1 MEKNI
6 KKILETLNKNNYQAY
21 LVGGYVRDFL
31 LGINSFDVDI
41 ATDALPKDI
50 HRIFNSSKSNYGS
63 VNFLM
68 GKYNIDITTFREDL
82 NYVNRKP
89 STVNYITSLEKDL
102 TRRDFTINAICMNKD
117 GKIID
122 PMHGCDD
129 LDKRLIRM
137 IGDIDTKL
145 KEDPL
150 RIMRAIRFS
159 AILNF
164 DIEENLYEKIKEN
177 KDLVKTLSS
186 SRIKEELDRIFMS
199 KNFKK
204 AIDIFKDT
212 KINEVLGIDFG
223 AINYVDDPIGMWAQ
237 VKVSNIPF
245 TNAAK
250 GNIIKITEVLDFGRI
265 NNEILYKYGLYVS
278 MTAGKILNINPKN
291 ITKMY
296 NKLPIKS
303 REDIDIDTKYIS
315 DNFGTGKIIG
325 SIYQDLESSILKGKL
340 KNKKKLVAETIF
352 IKEALKLNLS
362 LNEFLLLLYFDNSYD
377 SVFDIALLSK
387 TLNMS
392 EEQILSA
399 YGSLMA
405 KKLIKVVAIKDGYG
419 KVIEKVSL
427 DNFYNEI
434 KTEYKTKEEETKKED
449 IYSIFEKE
457 FGRTLSSMDYEIINA
472 WIDNG
477 FSEDLV
483 IAALKEAV
491 YNGVPNLRYIDKV
504 LYEWNRKGIKKPTDI
519 KKQLESIPE
528 APVYEASIMDFDWL
542 NEK

>member
-1 MEKNI
+1 M
-6 KKILETLNKNNYQAY
+6 
-21 LVGGYVRDFL
+21 
-31 LGINSFDVDI
+31 
-41 ATDALPKDI
+41 
-50 HRIFNSSKSNYGS
+50 
-63 VNFLM
+63 
-68 GKYNIDITTFREDL
+68 
-82 NYVNRKP
+82 
-89 STVNYITSLEKDL
+89 
-102 TRRDFTINAICMNKD
+102 
-117 GKIID
+117 
-122 PMHGCDD
+122 
-129 LDKRLIRM
+129 
-137 IGDIDTKL
+137 
-145 KEDPL
+145 
-150 RIMRAIRFS
+150 
-159 AILNF
+159 
-164 DIEENLYEKIKEN
+164 
-177 KDLVKTLSS
+177 
-186 SRIKEELDRIFMS
+186 
-199 KNFKK
+199 
-204 AIDIFKDT
+204 FKD
-212 KINEVLGIDFG
+212 N
-223 AINYVDDPIGMWAQ
+223 
-237 VKVSNIPF
+237 
-245 TNAAK
+245 
-250 GNIIKITEVLDFGRI
+250 
-265 NNEILYKYGLYVS
+265 
-278 MTAGKILNINPKN
+278 
-291 ITKMY
+291 
-296 NKLPIKS
+296 
-303 REDIDIDTKYIS
+303 
-315 DNFGTGKIIG
+315 
-325 SIYQDLESSILKGKL
+325 
-340 KNKKKLVAETIF
+340 KKLVAETIF

-392 EEQILSA
+392 EEQILQA

-477 FSEDLV
+477 FSEELV

>member
-1 MEKNI
+1 M
-6 KKILETLNKNNYQAY
+6 
-21 LVGGYVRDFL
+21 
-31 LGINSFDVDI
+31 
-41 ATDALPKDI
+41 
-50 HRIFNSSKSNYGS
+50 
-63 VNFLM
+63 
-68 GKYNIDITTFREDL
+68 
-82 NYVNRKP
+82 
-89 STVNYITSLEKDL
+89 
-102 TRRDFTINAICMNKD
+102 
-117 GKIID
+117 
-122 PMHGCDD
+122 
-129 LDKRLIRM
+129 
-137 IGDIDTKL
+137 
-145 KEDPL
+145 
-150 RIMRAIRFS
+150 
-159 AILNF
+159 
-164 DIEENLYEKIKEN
+164 
-177 KDLVKTLSS
+177 
-186 SRIKEELDRIFMS
+186 
-199 KNFKK
+199 
-204 AIDIFKDT
+204 FKD
-212 KINEVLGIDFG
+212 N
-223 AINYVDDPIGMWAQ
+223 
-237 VKVSNIPF
+237 
-245 TNAAK
+245 
-250 GNIIKITEVLDFGRI
+250 
-265 NNEILYKYGLYVS
+265 
-278 MTAGKILNINPKN
+278 
-291 ITKMY
+291 
-296 NKLPIKS
+296 
-303 REDIDIDTKYIS
+303 
-315 DNFGTGKIIG
+315 
-325 SIYQDLESSILKGKL
+325 
-340 KNKKKLVAETIF
+340 KKLVAETIF

-377 SVFDIALLSK
+377 SIFDIALLSK

-392 EEQILSA
+392 EEQILQA